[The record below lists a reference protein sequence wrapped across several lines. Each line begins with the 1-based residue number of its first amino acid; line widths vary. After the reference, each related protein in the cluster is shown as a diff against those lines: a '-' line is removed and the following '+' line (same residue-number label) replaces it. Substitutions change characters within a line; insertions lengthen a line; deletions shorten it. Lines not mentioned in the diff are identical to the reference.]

1 MRLVPGPGGKGKG
14 KAYGGGKGGEKGGRS
29 RSDRG
34 RAGRA
39 GRGVGRPISMR
50 GGHEVRAPWP
60 KQNESVYGQP
70 YWTTARWDQDRR
82 NWR

>member
-1 MRLVPGPGGKGKG
+1 MSLEPGPEGKGKG
-14 KAYGGGKGGEKGGRS
+14 KGYGGGKGGEKGGRS
-29 RSDRG
+29 RSGRG
-34 RAGRA
+34 RVGRA
-39 GRGVGRPISMR
+39 GRGVGRPLSLR

-60 KQNESVYGQP
+60 KQNESVCGPP